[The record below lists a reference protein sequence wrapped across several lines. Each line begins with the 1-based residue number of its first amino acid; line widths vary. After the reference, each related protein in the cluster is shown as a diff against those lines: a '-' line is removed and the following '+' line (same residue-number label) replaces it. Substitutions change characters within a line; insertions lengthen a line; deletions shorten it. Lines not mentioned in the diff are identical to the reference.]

1 MKTETVV
8 YSAKALDQKLPHV
21 EMRLYI
27 TEEEMLNLV
36 SSLASTM
43 YEYRTKGIEYEVRVK
58 TEVKHREAGDEGFS
72 GKGELV
78 IRFDRPRK

>member
-8 YSAKALDQKLPHV
+8 YPAKALDQEFPHV
-21 EMRLYI
+21 EMRVYI

-36 SSLASTM
+36 ASLTQSAFEYKTM
-43 YEYRTKGIEYEVRVK
+43 GIEYEVRLK
-58 TEVKHREAGDEGFS
+58 TEVKHKEAGDEGFS

>member
-8 YSAKALDQKLPHV
+8 YPAKALDQEFPHV
-21 EMRLYI
+21 EIRLYI

-36 SSLASTM
+36 SLLTSTM
-43 YEYRTKGIEYEVRVK
+43 YEYRTKGIEYEFRVK
-58 TEVKHREAGDEGFS
+58 TEVVHREVGDDGFS

-78 IRFDRPRK
+78 IRFDRPKR

>member
-8 YSAKALDQKLPHV
+8 YPAKALDQEFPHV

-27 TEEEMLNLV
+27 TEEEMLTLV
-36 SSLASTM
+36 SSLTSSA
-43 YEYRTKGIEYEVRVK
+43 YEYHTKGIEYEVRVK
-58 TEVKHREAGDEGFS
+58 TEVKHRDAGDEGFS

-78 IRFDRPRK
+78 IRFDRPKR